1 MPKKIPTLLA
11 LFLLFFTIGVVSF
24 FVQKLTSGQTKA
36 SSSYEPKNL
45 MITNVTDTSCK
56 IIWQTETPLTGIIT
70 LSSKNNAKITAYDER
85 DVTGKMNKYT
95 THSVS
100 VKNLQPST
108 SYTVSVISGGK
119 QFPTNNTP
127 YTVQTGATLPD
138 GATTGFEP
146 AYGTVKTR
154 EEKPASGGIVV
165 LSFEGS
171 QPLST
176 LITASGSWIIP
187 LNIIRTKDLSKYM
200 PTENTTMETIAVY
213 YNTEKTESITDTAN
227 DSPVPDMTIGSS
239 YDFRN
244 QQSKAKTAQTL
255 ADVTKTKPASV
266 LGAQTQ
272 SPTPIPTSASKIGG
286 IAITTPVANA
296 SLVSTRPL
304 IQGTGIPGKSVT
316 ITVGIQK
323 PITGKAT
330 IGTNG
335 LWSFTP
341 TKPLAVGKQSVTI
354 TTVDEKGKSVA
365 LTTLFTILKSGTQVL
380 GDATPSATIEPT
392 ATETPEASITAKP
405 MPEPGTWE
413 PTALL
418 LLVGIGLITGGI
430 VLLR

>member
-11 LFLLFFTIGVVSF
+11 LFLLFFTIGIISF

-45 MITNVTDTSCK
+45 MITNITDTSCK

-70 LSSKNNAKITAYDER
+70 LSSGNNAKITAYDER
-85 DVTGKMNKYT
+85 DITGKMNKYT

-108 SYTVSVISGGK
+108 SYTISVISGGK
-119 QFPTNNTP
+119 QFPINNTP
-127 YTVQTGATLPD
+127 YIFQTGPTLSNE
-138 GATTGFEP
+138 AISGFEP

-154 EEKPASGGIVV
+154 EGKSASGGIVV
-165 LSFEGS
+165 LSLENS
-171 QPLST
+171 QTLST
-176 LITASGSWIIP
+176 LITTSGSWIIP
-187 LNIIRTKDLSKYM
+187 LNIIRTKDLSRYVS
-200 PTENTTMETIAVY
+200 TENIAMETITVY
-213 YNTEKTESITDTAN
+213 YDAEKTESLTDTAN
-227 DSPVPDMTIGSS
+227 DSPVPDMIIGNS

-255 ADVTKTKPASV
+255 ADVTKTKPSV

-286 IAITTPVANA
+286 VTITSPIANS
-296 SLVSTRPL
+296 SLVSTRPM

-330 IGTNG
+330 VGANR

-341 TKPLAVGKQSVTI
+341 VKPLAIGKQSVTV
-354 TTVDEKGKSVA
+354 TTVDEKEKPVA

-392 ATETPEASITAKP
+392 ATATPEASITAKP
-405 MPEPGTWE
+405 MPEPGTWG

-418 LLVGIGLITGGI
+418 LLIGIGLITGGI